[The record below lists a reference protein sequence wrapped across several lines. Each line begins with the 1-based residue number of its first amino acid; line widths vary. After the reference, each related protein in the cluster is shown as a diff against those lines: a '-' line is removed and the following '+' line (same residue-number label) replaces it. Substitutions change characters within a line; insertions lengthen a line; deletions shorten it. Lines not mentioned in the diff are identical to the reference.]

1 MPLAA
6 GGRTRPLPLA
16 RLHHAAGWHPAPAH
30 GWTLPLWYEGSG
42 GALEEQI
49 AARSG
54 AVICDRSHLGRFYVT
69 GERAA
74 EALARA
80 LATDTR
86 RLPAGRVARAA
97 ACRDDGSVLDLP
109 WLWPLEAGRWLV
121 VSGPRAQERLHS
133 RVTAVVSSMGGSGGA
148 PGGAESEIVLHDRL
162 ASTVLLSVQGPRAAE
177 LLAEVVGPTIPQAL
191 APGACR
197 ELLLGG
203 YRAAVARA
211 SEIGEDGYWLLASP
225 EVGEQLWASALAA
238 GVVPAGLSAHDALRL
253 EAGVLEAPLEL
264 PRPATPE
271 AAGLGTLV
279 HLDAREGLTERD
291 FPGRDALL
299 AERAAGGPERRVAA
313 LRLAGREPARPGAPV
328 LAAGEP
334 VGACVAAAYSEAL
347 FAPIALAYLTAEAL
361 ARPLAIEIG
370 GRHAPAEALPLPLVP
385 PRAGPPHTTAEGAR

>member
-1 MPLAA
+1 MILD
-6 GGRTRPLPLA
+6 
-16 RLHHAAGWHPAPAH
+16 H
-30 GWTLPLWYEGSG
+30 
-42 GALEEQI
+42 
-49 AARSG
+49 
-54 AVICDRSHLGRFYVT
+54 SHLGRFYVT

-80 LATDTR
+80 LATDAR
-86 RLPAGRVARAA
+86 QLPAGRVARAA

-133 RVTAVVSSMGGSGGA
+133 RVAAAVASLGA
-148 PGGAESEIVLHDRL
+148 PGASGRAEPAIALHDRL
-162 ASTVLLSVQGPRAAE
+162 DATVLLSLQGPRAAE

-191 APGACR
+191 ARGACR

-225 EVGEQLWASALAA
+225 EVGEQIWGAALAA
-238 GVVPAGLSAHDALRL
+238 GIVPAGLFAHDALRL

-271 AAGLGTLV
+271 AAALGALV
-279 HLDAREGLTERD
+279 HLDASDDRTARD
-291 FPGRDALL
+291 FPGRAALL
-299 AERAAGGPERRVAA
+299 AERERGGPERRVTA

-328 LAAGEP
+328 LAGGERA
-334 VGACVAAAYSEAL
+334 GACVAVAYSAAL
-347 FAPIALAYLTAEAL
+347 AAPIALAYLTPEAL
-361 ARPLAIEIG
+361 AQPITVEVG
-370 GRHAPAEALPLPLVP
+370 GSPGGTRAPAEALPLPLLP
-385 PRAGPPHTTAEGAR
+385 PRVAPPVGGAEGVS

>member
-6 GGRTRPLPLA
+6 AGRTRPLPLA

-30 GWTLPLWYEGSG
+30 GWTLPLWYEGNG

-54 AVICDRSHLGRFYVT
+54 AVIVDRSHLGRFYVT

-74 EALARA
+74 EALAHA
-80 LATDTR
+80 LATDAR
-86 RLPAGRVARAA
+86 QLPVGRVARAA

-133 RVTAVVSSMGGSGGA
+133 RVTAAVSSMGPSA
-148 PGGAESEIVLHDRL
+148 GAEPEIALHDRL
-162 ASTVLLSVQGPRAAE
+162 ASTVLLSVQGPRSAE

-225 EVGEQLWASALAA
+225 EVGEQLLASALAA

-264 PRPATPE
+264 PRPATPG
-271 AAGLGTLV
+271 AAGLDALV
-279 HLDAREGLTERD
+279 HLDAGEGLVERD

-299 AERAAGGPERRVAA
+299 GERAAGGPERRVTA
-313 LRLAGREPARPGAPV
+313 LRLAGRTPARHGAPV
-328 LAAGEP
+328 LAGGEP
-334 VGACVAAAYSEAL
+334 AGACIAAAYSAAL
-347 FAPIALAYLTAEAL
+347 SAPIALAYLTAEAR
-361 ARPLAIEIG
+361 AQPLAIEIG
-370 GRHAPAEALPLPLVP
+370 GRPAPAEALPLPLLP
-385 PRAGPPHTTAEGAR
+385 PRAASPAGGR